1 MKKILLILLTFLPLF
16 AIAQNLTNTS
26 NLNITKTWSQEPNG
40 YTYPVRVNVPMGAV
54 PQNGFPVCIL
64 LHGNGGNGNGMVAQ
78 HINVLG
84 CHALVAPTGY
94 ENSWNICGEKS
105 DAPDMEMVNDLVHL
119 LQGYENIN
127 PNQIRILGS
136 SNGAGLANRAFI
148 ESTNPGVDMVCAVVS
163 HLNEPQYHSGGFHK
177 PSSSTDSSEPHCG
190 YDALTNPLTTRK
202 YLSISNTNDQIIP
215 YEGGTSVVGVDFLP
229 AEEAA
234 YIIAQNQG
242 YTGNQLESGTSIGDP
257 EIFEFSYLSGKVV
270 HIKGDAAH
278 GRNAT
283 QSNYIKNFFSDCAIT
298 VGLEDSQL
306 EEIKVSPNPMNS
318 FIRIERTSS
327 KAMPY
332 SIFNTLGQEVSAG
345 ISTSKTMQIDLSEL
359 PANVYFL
366 KVDNQVVKM
375 IKQ

>member
-1 MKKILLILLTFLPLF
+1 
-16 AIAQNLTNTS
+16 
-26 NLNITKTWSQEPNG
+26 
-40 YTYPVRVNVPMGAV
+40 
-54 PQNGFPVCIL
+54 

-84 CHALVAPTGY
+84 CHVLVAPTGY

-105 DAPDMEMVNDLVHL
+105 DAPDMEMVNDLVNL
-119 LQGYENIN
+119 LQGYENVN

-148 ESTNPGVDMVCAVVS
+148 ESTNPGIDLVCAVVS

-177 PSSSTDSSEPHCG
+177 PSSSTDSSAPHCG
-190 YDALTNPLTTRK
+190 YDVLTNPLTTRK

-242 YTGNQLESGTSIGDP
+242 YTGSQLESGTPIGNP

-283 QSNYIKNFFSDCAIT
+283 QSDYIKSFFSDCAIT

-306 EEIKVSPNPMNS
+306 EEIKVYPNPIHS
-318 FIRIERTSS
+318 LIRIERVSS

-332 SIFNTLGQEVSAG
+332 SIFNTLGQEVLIG

-366 KVDNQVVKM
+366 KADSRVVKM